1 MARSSQSYNYHGA
14 NGSIEVKPM
23 QITLPDS
30 LMDPLRVANS
40 AVVGKVSNET
50 YINSEYLT
58 LNWFWVLELRSLLT
72 VRYFNCNPSHIT
84 IFL

>member
-1 MARSSQSYNYHGA
+1 MARSSQSYKYHGA

>member
-1 MARSSQSYNYHGA
+1 MARSSQSYKYHGA

-40 AVVGKVSNET
+40 AVVGKVSNDN
-50 YINSEYLT
+50 YINSEHLT
-58 LNWFWVLELRSLLT
+58 LNRVWVLEKKTFECTLFQL
-72 VRYFNCNPSHIT
+72 
-84 IFL
+84 